1 MVLYILSV
9 CHLFRRLSASRRPA
23 RVPSQPRTP
32 RCVCG
37 AERLRGSV
45 RGCGGPRSGAPEEV
59 LQPWGGRSEAP
70 KGAVETTHGG
80 RRGGGCT
87 SAPPPERRHRRG
99 TAKLLRKCK
108 SFAPVGLRLCANLS
122 PVKDLRVL
130 QSEHMFIEQ

>member
-1 MVLYILSV
+1 MVLYILSA
-9 CHLFRRLSASRRPA
+9 CHLFRRLSASRSPA
-23 RVPSQPRTP
+23 RVPSQPRTSC
-32 RCVCG
+32 R
-37 AERLRGSV
+37 AEGLRGSV
-45 RGCGGPRSGAPEEV
+45 RGCGGSWLGAPGQV
-59 LQPWGGRSEAP
+59 PQPWGGRSEAP
-70 KGAVETTHGG
+70 KGAAEPTHGG
-80 RRGGGCT
+80 RRGEGCA